1 MDLMLLKKK
10 GTVTTLSLPQNS
22 QSRCDLCRMHWT
34 GSVHMSKHLQQ
45 TNRVKKHVGR
55 DYSSINTSSNTV
67 AGSQESFGKV
77 TSKTNAPHNL
87 FFPSFM
93 IRLENNVLRAESS
106 LTASCVVSY
115 YVYWSLWTDI
125 SKPPNVFSL
134 GPRLESL
141 HIDKNQQRS
150 DSRRL
155 TPTTTSLRHI
165 LWDGKFNWKYSGT
178 SSTQGRPDADAS
190 SEWEHDTNLLVGRT
204 VSRCL

>member
-1 MDLMLLKKK
+1 MIC
-10 GTVTTLSLPQNS
+10 VECIEQEV
-22 QSRCDLCRMHWT
+22 CICRSIC
-34 GSVHMSKHLQQ
+34 GGNKQ

-55 DYSSINTSSNTV
+55 DYSSINTASNTV

-155 TPTTTSLRHI
+155 TPTTISLSQTHS
-165 LWDGKFNWKYSGT
+165 LGWKFNWKYSGT
-178 SSTQGRPDADAS
+178 SSTQGS
-190 SEWEHDTNLLVGRT
+190 FFWMRT
-204 VSRCL
+204 WHEPPCGKNCE

>member
-1 MDLMLLKKK
+1 MGSLLWTSLYSMWVFDTKDNSSNRLTRNHGLNATLEN
-10 GTVTTLSLPQNS
+10 GTVTTLGLPQNS

-55 DYSSINTSSNTV
+55 DYSSINTASNTV

-155 TPTTTSLRHI
+155 TPTTTSLS
-165 LWDGKFNWKYSGT
+165 DTFSGM
-178 SSTQGRPDADAS
+178 
-190 SEWEHDTNLLVGRT
+190 EV
-204 VSRCL
+204 